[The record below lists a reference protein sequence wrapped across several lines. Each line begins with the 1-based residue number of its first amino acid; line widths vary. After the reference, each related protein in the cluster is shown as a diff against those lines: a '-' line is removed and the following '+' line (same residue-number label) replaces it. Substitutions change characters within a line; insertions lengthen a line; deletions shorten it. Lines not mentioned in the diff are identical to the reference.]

1 MFDSIGFP
9 RRIGAWLAALV
20 LLFGMTATPALAGEA
35 PLRFGIFPN
44 LSARAIVLL
53 YQPMREWLE
62 KSLGQ
67 PVTIY
72 SAPDFKTFLERT
84 FNHEYDLVIM
94 APHLARLAQTEGE
107 YQPLFSYSQELHA
120 VLVTGKNSAI
130 HSVEDLRGKIVALP
144 DRLAL
149 MPVLGIRVLRS
160 HGLQPDSDFRLLYAG
175 SHSNS
180 ALAAQR
186 GEAQAAIVGS
196 VAFAQFPEELRDSLR
211 VLAKSESIP
220 NQFILASPNLG
231 ARQTDAL
238 RKALSGFA
246 ATPEGSRFME
256 NNGFGGLK
264 PATELELRKMEPY
277 ARDVQGIL
285 KSAK

>member
-1 MFDSIGFP
+1 MFDSICSS
-9 RRIGAWLAALV
+9 RRIGAWLAAVV
-20 LLFGMTATPALAGEA
+20 LLSGMIATPAPAGEP

-84 FNHEYDLVIM
+84 LNREYDLVIM
-94 APHLARLAQTEGE
+94 APHLARIAQTEAD

-120 VLVTGKNSAI
+120 VLVAAKNSAI
-130 HSVEDLRGKIVALP
+130 QSVEDLRGKTVALP
-144 DRLAL
+144 DRLAV

-160 HGLQPDSDFRLLYAG
+160 YGLQPDVDFKLLYAT

-196 VAFAQFPEELRDSLR
+196 APFAQFPEELRDSLR

-220 NQFILASPNLG
+220 NQFILAGPNLG
-231 ARQTDAL
+231 VRQTDAL

-246 ATPEGSRFME
+246 ATPEGRRFLE

-264 PATELELRKMEPY
+264 PATEAELRKMEPY
-277 ARDVQGIL
+277 ARDVQSIL
-285 KSAK
+285 KNAR